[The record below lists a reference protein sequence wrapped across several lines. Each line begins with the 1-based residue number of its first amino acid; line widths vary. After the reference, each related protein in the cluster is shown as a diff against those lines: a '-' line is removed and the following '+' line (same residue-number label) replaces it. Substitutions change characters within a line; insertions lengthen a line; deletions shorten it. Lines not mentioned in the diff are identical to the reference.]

1 MSASIGLGQLRSH
14 AIGYVERVLSGEVFE
29 VVRQGRRVA
38 RIESVTDDLTTRHHR
53 TDKRTMTVGGGRIN
67 LEDLR
72 IRAGRCFDRVAD
84 GETLWVI
91 WHDNPVAKIVSIAE
105 LPPV

>member
-1 MSASIGLGQLRSH
+1 MSSSICLGQLRSH
-14 AIGYVERVLSGEVFE
+14 TISYVERVLSGEAFE

-38 RIESVTDDLTTRHHR
+38 RIVSATDDLTTKNHP
-53 TDKRTMTVGGGRIN
+53 TGKRALGIGGGRIN

-91 WHDNPVAKIVSIAE
+91 WRDHPVAKIVSITE
-105 LPPV
+105 PPRV